1 MGGRLYESYSDG
13 SMSATCFVYNYD
25 EIDTDTD
32 TDHYLSTHSPQK
44 RADDSN
50 GLSLQSNKGKC
61 VMSIAGIMVFLSFC
75 SVCCL
80 MKKYRKKQRNHVAE
94 IDENLLGESE
104 LNEEGI
110 QREYVEEEAE
120 IVIPGQ
126 IEIDEIDQ
134 AIVDEIV
141 NQYVKDENN
150 EDDDDVEISEGNEG
164 VEDEQHS
171 STEESLS
178 NL

>member
-1 MGGRLYESYSDG
+1 MG
-13 SMSATCFVYNYD
+13 
-25 EIDTDTD
+25 
-32 TDHYLSTHSPQK
+32 
-44 RADDSN
+44 DSN

-94 IDENLLGESE
+94 IDENLLGKSE

-110 QREYVEEEAE
+110 QSEYVEEEAE

-141 NQYVKDENN
+141 NQYVKAENN
-150 EDDDDVEISEGNEG
+150 ENDAGDEDVEISEGNEG
-164 VEDEQHS
+164 VEDAQHS

-178 NL
+178 N